1 MSHCELG
8 DPLTPAVP
16 SRGEFSPM
24 NKRPKR
30 ILAAG
35 HICIDVTPVFPHAH
49 LSFAEALSPG
59 KLTHVDAADIH
70 TGGSV
75 ANTGLALKLL
85 GADVQLAG
93 KVGDDPFGAMIADR
107 LSKYDAQDGLL
118 VDKTGSTS
126 YSIVIAPPGVDRIFL
141 HHPGVNSTFISRD
154 IPEKMLHAADHL
166 HFGYPPLMRRM
177 YQNNGEELVS
187 LFKRAKLLG
196 LSTSLDMAAID
207 PATEAGQLDWHALL
221 SRVLPYVDFFV
232 PSIEELCFMLD
243 RSRYQQWLKR
253 AGDSEITRILDPE
266 TDIAPLADLC
276 FRLGAKV
283 VLLKCGAPGLYL
295 TTADDLSTIGRR
307 SGIDTAKWASQRTF
321 QRSYKPGKVLSG
333 TGAGDTSIAAFLLSM
348 LEGCPPQECLQ
359 LAAATGACCVEAYD
373 ALSGL
378 KPLDEL
384 RQRIAQGWESV

>member
-1 MSHCELG
+1 MNQ
-8 DPLTPAVP
+8 P
-16 SRGEFSPM
+16 S
-24 NKRPKR
+24 KR
-30 ILAAG
+30 IISAG

-107 LSKYDAQDGLL
+107 LRKYGAEDGLL
-118 VDKTGSTS
+118 VDKSGSSS
-126 YSIVIAPPGVDRIFL
+126 YSVVIAPPGVDRIFL
-141 HHPGVNSTFISRD
+141 HHPGVNDTFISRD
-154 IPEKMLHAADHL
+154 IPERMLENADHL

-177 YQNNGEELVS
+177 YENNGDELVS
-187 LFKRAKLLG
+187 LFRRAKLLG

-207 PATEAGQLDWHALL
+207 PASEAGQLDWRAIL

-243 RSRYQQWLKR
+243 RPRYNQWLQR
-253 AGDSEITRILDPE
+253 AGENEITRILDPE
-266 TDIAPLADLC
+266 TDIAPLAEDCLA
-276 FRLGAKV
+276 LGAKV
-283 VLLKCGAPGLYL
+283 VLLKCGAPGMYL
-295 TTADDLSTIGRR
+295 RTADETALSAVGSR
-307 SGIDTAKWASQRTF
+307 SGISPAQWADQRTF
-321 QRSYKPGKVLSG
+321 QPSFKPAKVLSG

-348 LEGCPPQECLQ
+348 LEGSPPQECVQ

-378 KPLDEL
+378 KPLSEL
-384 RQRIAQGWESV
+384 RERIRNGW

>member
-1 MSHCELG
+1 
-8 DPLTPAVP
+8 
-16 SRGEFSPM
+16 M
-24 NKRPKR
+24 NQQPKR

-107 LSKYDAQDGLL
+107 LRKYGAESGLL
-118 VDKTGSTS
+118 VDKSGSTS

-141 HHPGVNSTFISRD
+141 HHPGVNDTFISRD
-154 IPEKMLHAADHL
+154 IPEAMLEAADHL

-177 YQNNGEELVS
+177 YENDGEELFS
-187 LFKRAKLLG
+187 LLRRAKLLG
-196 LSTSLDMAAID
+196 LSTSLDMAAMD
-207 PATEAGQLDWHALL
+207 PASEAGQLDWQTIL
-221 SRVLPYVDFFV
+221 SRILPLVDFFV

-243 RSRYQQWLKR
+243 RPRYDDWLRR
-253 AGDSEITRILDPE
+253 ADGSEITRVLDPQE
-266 TDIAPLADLC
+266 DIAPLAEKCLA
-276 FRLGAKV
+276 LGAKA
-283 VLLKCGAPGLYL
+283 VLLKCGAPGMYL
-295 TTADDLSTIGRR
+295 CTADAGALSSAGRR
-307 SGIDTAKWASQRTF
+307 AGLDAAAWANHRSF
-321 QRSYKPGKVLSG
+321 HRSYKPGRILSG
-333 TGAGDTSIAAFLLSM
+333 TGAGDTSIAAFLLAM
-348 LEGCPPQECLQ
+348 LEGCPPDECVQ
-359 LAAATGACCVEAYD
+359 LAAATGACCVQAYD

-378 KPLDEL
+378 QPLEEL
-384 RQRIAQGWESV
+384 RQRIAQGWEHV

>member
-1 MSHCELG
+1 
-8 DPLTPAVP
+8 
-16 SRGEFSPM
+16 M
-24 NKRPKR
+24 NQQPKK

-107 LSKYDAQDGLL
+107 LSKYGAQDGLL
-118 VDKTGSTS
+118 VDKSGSTS

-141 HHPGVNSTFISRD
+141 HHPGVNDTFISRD
-154 IPEKMLHAADHL
+154 IPESMLEAADHL
-166 HFGYPPLMRRM
+166 HFGYPPLMSRM
-177 YQNNGEELVS
+177 VADNGEELLS
-187 LFKRAKLLG
+187 LFRRAKLLG

-207 PATEAGQLDWHALL
+207 PASPAGQLDWRAIL

-243 RSRYQQWLKR
+243 RPRYQQWLQR
-253 AGDSEITRILDPE
+253 AGENEITRILDPE
-266 TDIAPLADLC
+266 TDIAPLAEDC
-276 FRLGAKV
+276 IALGAKA
-283 VLLKCGAPGLYL
+283 VLLKCGAPGMYL
-295 TTADDLSTIGRR
+295 RTADADALASVGSRA
-307 SGIDTAKWASQRTF
+307 GIDPALWASQRFF
-321 QRSYKPGKVLSG
+321 QRSFKPAKVLSG
-333 TGAGDTSIAAFLLSM
+333 TGAGDTSIAAFLLAM
-348 LEGCPPQECLQ
+348 LQGNTPLECVQ

-378 KPLDEL
+378 KPLEEL
-384 RQRIAQGWESV
+384 RERIAQGW